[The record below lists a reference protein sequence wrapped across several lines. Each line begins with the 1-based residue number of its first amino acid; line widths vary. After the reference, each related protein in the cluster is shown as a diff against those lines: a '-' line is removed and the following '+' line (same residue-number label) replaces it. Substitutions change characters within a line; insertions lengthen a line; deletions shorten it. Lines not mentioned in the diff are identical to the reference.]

1 MLLRHTVSALALAT
15 TVGLNALPATGLPAL
30 ATPTS
35 PSAGLIEEV
44 GGGPGATCVGC
55 VAAGAAILA
64 VSGWAGVFV
73 TFMVGGS
80 QAVTAGAALVTCS
93 AACIKYVSQT

>member
-15 TVGLNALPATGLPAL
+15 TVGLQALPATGTTALALPA
-30 ATPTS
+30 S
-35 PSAGLIEEV
+35 PEVALHDEV
-44 GGGPGATCVGC
+44 GGGPGTTCVGC
-55 VAAGAAILA
+55 VAAGAAVIA
-64 VSGWAGVFV
+64 ISGWAGVFV

-93 AACIKYVSQT
+93 AACVKFIAQS